1 MNATLDK
8 RRRRLL
14 QLLAVG
20 NNLHAVISAVSQEF
34 GCNKSAVYRDYQNM
48 DQWGRKFRQDKQ
60 IEFVLFE
67 RLELLNRTATDNM
80 LNAKNSP
87 DKVRAA
93 NLVLKITQE
102 QKRIE
107 KTGEAQ
113 QSSQKGLVKGLS
125 IKMPFECD
133 PLIKQAY
140 LDEEKKQRAQK
151 AKNDAATEA
160 ESEAG
165 H

>member
-1 MNATLDK
+1 M
-8 RRRRLL
+8 L
-14 QLLAVG
+14 QLLALG
-20 NNLHAVISAVSQEF
+20 NTLHSVIVAVSQEF
-34 GCNKSAVYRDYQNM
+34 GCSQNTVYKDYQNM
-48 DQWGRKFRQDKQ
+48 EHWGKKFRQDKQ
-60 IEFVLFE
+60 TSFVLHA

-80 LNAKNSP
+80 LNAKTSP

-107 KTGEAQ
+107 NEVE
-113 QSSQKGLVKGLS
+113 SQKSSPKGFAGNISLR
-125 IKMPFECD
+125 MPFEYD

-140 LDEEKKQRAQK
+140 LDEEAKQRAQRAEK
-151 AKNDAATEA
+151 DAAAKA
-160 ESEAG
+160 ESNTG